1 MAHML
6 REQLVKDVEHFCE
19 PFESCGAYGAPS
31 KLRWDSYGYTFNA
44 KGTALRLWSTV
55 SREAQLYQVFHTVQ
69 GYTVQGY
76 TVQGY
81 TVQGSTVQGCT
92 VQGSAVPIF
101 HGSFDTMQTYF
112 LHGAG
117 EIQHMLPVA

>member
-1 MAHML
+1 MAHIP

-44 KGTALRLWSTV
+44 KGTASRLWSTV
-55 SREAQLYQVFHTVQ
+55 SREAQLYQVLHTVQ

-81 TVQGSTVQGCT
+81 T

-117 EIQHMLPVA
+117 EIQHMLLVA